1 VLRQVGAK
9 LLFLFFSF
17 FIITY
22 ISIADS
28 NYHQK
33 GSCAHAPTMYYNL
46 LQWHDNTTKG
56 VSHSVFTFEH
66 CGDNLTMAANQKMPG
81 VSVATPIEKRLSE

>member
-1 VLRQVGAK
+1 
-9 LLFLFFSF
+9 
-17 FIITY
+17 
-22 ISIADS
+22 
-28 NYHQK
+28 
-33 GSCAHAPTMYYNL
+33 MYYNL